1 VNAKKTERVL
11 MRRFIF
17 LLTVLFLTFA
27 GCINVAGISPPDDF
41 NREIKVFGVT
51 IWATQ
56 SVTDTRGLTW
66 NRH

>member
-1 VNAKKTERVL
+1 
-11 MRRFIF
+11 MRRFI
-17 LLTVLFLTFA
+17 LLHAALFLVSA
-27 GCINVAGISPPDDF
+27 GCMNVAGITPPDDF